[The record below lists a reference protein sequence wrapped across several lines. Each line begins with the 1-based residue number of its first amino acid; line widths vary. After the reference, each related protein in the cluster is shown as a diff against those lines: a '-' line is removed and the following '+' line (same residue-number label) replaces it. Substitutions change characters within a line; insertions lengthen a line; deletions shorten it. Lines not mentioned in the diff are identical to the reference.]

1 MGKELERMA
10 GNNAS
15 LLIADTDART
25 GLNATAIYVRE
36 DTIISVMT
44 GTDESRTAGTDF
56 KTSLGLSG
64 KTLKA
69 NDFFCVGMG
78 DYINEITLTSG
89 SVIVY

>member
-1 MGKELERMA
+1 MATELERMA

-25 GLNATAIYVRE
+25 GLSATSIYVRE
-36 DTIISVMT
+36 DTVISVMT
-44 GTDESRTAGTDF
+44 GTDESRMTGVDF

-78 DYINEITLTSG
+78 DYINAITLTSG
-89 SVIVY
+89 SIIVY